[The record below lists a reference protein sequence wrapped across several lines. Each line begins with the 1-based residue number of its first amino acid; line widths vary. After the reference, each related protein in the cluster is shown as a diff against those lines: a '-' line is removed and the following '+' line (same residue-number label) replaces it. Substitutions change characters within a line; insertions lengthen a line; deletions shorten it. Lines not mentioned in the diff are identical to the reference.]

1 MSKKSIGQIR
11 NTPAIVTMVT
21 LTPEKG
27 RAVDVVTF
35 ADGHVMVIAGDG
47 VELWPSERA
56 LLESD
61 PAGDFPEMIGFI
73 EYEAGLPSI
82 SFRRGFRSTS
92 TRFGRAMRSGL
103 RGALIQSFDEGVI
116 YLHDGC
122 RMHLQP
128 GRITMWSEGEERMMG
143 EMTWEVEGQ

>member
-1 MSKKSIGQIR
+1 MIKKSIGLIR

-35 ADGHVMVIAGDG
+35 ADGRVLVIGGDG
-47 VELWPSERA
+47 IELWPSTRA
-56 LLESD
+56 LMESD
-61 PAGDFPEMIGFI
+61 PDGDFPEMIGFI

-82 SFRRGFRSTS
+82 SFRRGFRSFGA
-92 TRFGRAMRSGL
+92 RFGRATRSGL
-103 RGALIQSFDEGVI
+103 HGVFIESFEDGVL
-116 YLHDGC
+116 YLRDGC

-128 GRITMWSEGEERMMG
+128 GRITMWSDGEERMMG
-143 EMTWEVEGQ
+143 EMTWEVEEQ